1 MSGHDDDPA
10 AGRDLRRHP
19 HRRHA
24 PGGRRHLRPYPRH
37 GNSNTSI
44 CDSGRTIAIAILA
57 GVAVWA
63 VSGWPVA
70 GIVTALAVPG
80 LPYFFGAAAIAK
92 RRIDVLQGL
101 EEWVRRLADSM
112 AAGAMPIQTVVSA
125 AAHAPAAI
133 NDPALRLAVG
143 LSSPRGDQQQALRR
157 FADDIDDP
165 LGDMVV
171 IALGIA
177 ATAPSARTPDM
188 LRVLARQLA
197 DDVAARRRIETDR
210 AEPRSEART
219 IVIVQILFVVAV
231 AVFTSYAK
239 VYGTITGQLV
249 LALLAAIVIGALIML
264 RRLSITPSPAR
275 LLTGDDGKAA
285 KATARNTGT
294 NAAWNTMAASGAAAT
309 SPATGMNGAS
319 S

>member
-1 MSGHDDDPA
+1 MTMIPLLSAICGATLIAGTLLVAAGIYGRDPGSQPATPGPA
-10 AGRDLRRHP
+10 ARSASLLRWRQ
-19 HRRHA
+19 A
-24 PGGRRHLRPYPRH
+24 VTGKQ
-37 GNSNTSI
+37 
-44 CDSGRTIAIAILA
+44 GRTIAIAILA

-101 EEWVRRLADSM
+101 EEWV
-112 AAGAMPIQTVVSA
+112 PIQTIVNA

-133 NDPALRLAVG
+133 KEPTTRLAAG
-143 LSSPRGDQQQALRR
+143 LSSPRGDRQQALRR

-177 ATAPSARTPDM
+177 VTAPSARTPDM

-231 AVFTSYAK
+231 AAFTSYAK

-249 LALLAAIVIGALIML
+249 LALLAAIVIGALVML

-275 LLTGDDGKAA
+275 LLTHDEGKAA
-285 KATARNTGT
+285 SVTARN
-294 NAAWNTMAASGAAAT
+294 AAPGSAAAT
-309 SPATGMNGAS
+309 YRGTGMTGAS

>member
-1 MSGHDDDPA
+1 MTMIPLAAAICGAALVAGLLLAA
-10 AGRDLRRHP
+10 AGIYGRTPD
-19 HRRHA
+19 A
-24 PGGRRHLRPYPRH
+24 PSATPGSATRAVRIVRWRKAVTGKR
-37 GNSNTSI
+37 
-44 CDSGRTIAIAILA
+44 GRTIATAALA
-57 GVAVWA
+57 GVVVWA

-70 GIVTALAVPG
+70 GITCALAVPG
-80 LPYFFGAAAIAK
+80 LPYFFGAAKVAK

-112 AAGAMPIQTVVSA
+112 AAGASPTQTIVTA

-133 NDPALRLAVG
+133 KDPTVRLAAG
-143 LSSPRGDQQQALRR
+143 LSSPRGDRQQALRR

-177 ATAPSARTPDM
+177 ATAPSQRTPDM

-219 IVIVQILFVVAV
+219 IVIVQVLFVAAV
-231 AVFTSYAK
+231 AAFTSYAK
-239 VYGTITGQLV
+239 VYGTVTGQLV
-249 LALLAAIVIGALIML
+249 LAVLVAIVIGALVML
-264 RRLSITPSPAR
+264 RRLSITPNPAR
-275 LLTGDDGKAA
+275 LLTGREPDP
-285 KATARNTGT
+285 ARSNPLTK
-294 NAAWNTMAASGAAAT
+294 
-309 SPATGMNGAS
+309 AS